1 MGKVLDNK
9 CPSCGAAIHFKPK
22 LGKFKCDYCENEYTA
37 EELKDMDAL
46 KAEEEQEK
54 KEKEEK
60 QEKQEKKDETEYVKY
75 NCPDCGAEIIT
86 DENTAATFC
95 VYCGNTSIIKNR
107 LSGEFAPDKLIPFNV
122 EKDQAIEAFK
132 KLRKGRPLVPKSFV
146 SQNNIEK
153 ITGVYIPFWLY
164 DVNVDGN
171 ITASATRV
179 TSWSRGDTH
188 YTKTDY
194 YRVTRSGNMEYKRVP
209 VDGATR
215 FDNDMMNSIEPFD
228 YKKLIDY
235 NHAYLSGFL
244 AEKYDVDKDA
254 AFSDAKLRTINSTKN
269 EFLDSI
275 KGYATKTITSSNI
288 EPVVKNTEYVLLP
301 VWMVN
306 VKYNNKFYL
315 FAMNG
320 ESGKFIGNIPL
331 DKKKA
336 VLYTIITFIISFIV
350 CVVLSYIA
358 FKVGD

>member
-9 CPSCGAAIHFKPK
+9 CPNCGAAIHFKPE
-22 LGKFKCDYCENEYTA
+22 LGCFKCDYCDSEFSA
-37 EELKDMDAL
+37 DELKDMEKL
-46 KAEEEQEK
+46 KEQDIDSS
-54 KEKEEK
+54 KESN
-60 QEKQEKKDETEYVKY
+60 YVNY

-86 DENTAATFC
+86 DSNTAATFC

-107 LSGEFAPDKLIPFNV
+107 LSGEFAPDKIIPFKI
-122 EKDQAIEAFK
+122 EKSKAIEAFK
-132 KLRKGRPLVPKSFV
+132 NLKKGRPLVPSSFV
-146 SQNNIEK
+146 NSRNIEK

-164 DVNVDGN
+164 DISVDGSVD
-171 ITASATRV
+171 ASATRV
-179 TSWSRGDTH
+179 TSWSQGDTR

-194 YRVTRSGNMEYKRVP
+194 YKVVRRGSMVYHRVP

-228 YKKLIDY
+228 YGKLIDY

-254 AFSDAKLRTINSTKN
+254 AFSDASLRTINSTKT
-269 EFLDSI
+269 EFLNSMV
-275 KGYATKTITSSNI
+275 GYASKTVTSSDIKPSINS
-288 EPVVKNTEYVLLP
+288 TEYVLLP

-331 DKKKA
+331 DKGKA
-336 VLYTIITFIISFIV
+336 VFITIFTFIISFII
-350 CVVLSYIA
+350 CVLISYIL
-358 FKVGD
+358 FKVGE

>member
-9 CPSCGAAIHFKPK
+9 CPSCGAAIHFKPE
-22 LGKFKCDYCENEYTA
+22 LGKFKCDYCESEFTA
-37 EELKDMDAL
+37 EQLKDMDAL
-46 KAEEEQEK
+46 KEETS
-54 KEKEEK
+54 EKE
-60 QEKQEKKDETEYVKY
+60 TTNYVNY

-107 LSGEFAPDKLIPFNV
+107 LSGSFAPNKIIPFKI
-122 EKDQAIEAFK
+122 EKSKAIEAFK
-132 KLRKGRPLVPKSFV
+132 NLRKGKPLVPKSFT
-146 SQNNIEK
+146 SEANIEK

-164 DVNVDGN
+164 NISVDGN
-171 ITASATRV
+171 VTASATRV
-179 TSWSRGDTH
+179 TSWSRGDTR

-194 YRVTRSGNMEYKRVP
+194 YRVTRKGNMEYNRVP

-228 YKKLIDY
+228 YSKLIDY

-244 AEKYDVDKDA
+244 AEKYDVDKDT
-254 AFSDAKLRTINSTKN
+254 AFSDASLRVINSTKTEILN
-269 EFLDSI
+269 SMV
-275 KGYATKTITSSNI
+275 GYSSKTITSSDIN
-288 EPVVKNTEYVLLP
+288 PVINSYEYALLP

-306 VKYNNKFYL
+306 VKYHDKYYL

-331 DKKKA
+331 DKGKA
-336 VLYTIITFIISFIV
+336 VFISILSFIISFIICIIV
-350 CVVLSYIA
+350 SYII
-358 FKVGD
+358 FKAGEF

>member
-22 LGKFKCDYCENEYTA
+22 LGKFKCDYCDSEFTA
-37 EELKDMDAL
+37 EDLKDMDAL
-46 KAEEEQEK
+46 KVEEEN
-54 KEKEEK
+54 EK
-60 QEKQEKKDETEYVKY
+60 QASKKKSDDTAYVNY

-107 LSGEFAPDKLIPFNV
+107 LSGEFAPDKLIPFKV
-122 EKDQAIEAFK
+122 EKDEAIEAFK
-132 KLRKGRPLVPKSFV
+132 NLKKGRPLVPNSFV
-146 SQNNIEK
+146 STNNIDK

-164 DVNVDGN
+164 DISVDGK

-194 YRVTRSGNMEYKRVP
+194 YKVVRSGNMEYKRVP

-215 FDNDMMNSIEPFD
+215 FDNNMMNCIEPFD
-228 YKKLIDY
+228 YSKLIDY

-244 AEKYDVDKDA
+244 AEKYDVDVDA

-269 EFLDSI
+269 EILDSM
-275 KGYATKTITSSNI
+275 KGYATKTITSSSI
-288 EPVVKNTEYVLLP
+288 EPSVKSTEYVLLP

-315 FAMNG
+315 FSMNG

-331 DKKKA
+331 DKRKA
-336 VLYTIITFIISFIV
+336 VLYSILTFIISFIV
-350 CVVLSYIA
+350 CVVISYIL
-358 FKVGD
+358 FKVVE